1 MIDLKALETFVWVAE
16 LGSFRAAA
24 NKMHTTQPAISQRIA
39 QLEAELG
46 TRLLERERRIVTPTP
61 RGRTLLAY
69 AEKMLGLRAEMLSAF
84 SDVTSLR
91 GVMRIGVAET
101 IVHTWLTRFLKH
113 VNSIHPH
120 LGLEIEVD
128 ITPNLRERLA
138 SQELDLAFVLG
149 PSTLPTMASRELCS
163 YPVAFVASSA
173 IRWKRQPVPLEELAT
188 YPIITFSRNTHPY
201 VAVRSLFSR
210 HDLPAV
216 RLHASASLS
225 TVVHMATEGLGV
237 AVIPPAIVT
246 GELASGR
253 LALVETRVTLPDLSF
268 FAVWS
273 TAPDNRAAHLL
284 VEIAAGIAQ
293 DLAGSP
299 AMTRSQLTN

>member
-1 MIDLKALETFVWVAE
+1 MIDLKALETFLWVAE

-24 NKMHTTQPAISQRIA
+24 NKLHTTQPAISQRIA
-39 QLEAELG
+39 QLESELG

-69 AEKMLGLRAEMLSAF
+69 AEKLLALRAEMLEAF
-84 SDVTSLR
+84 SDVSSLR

-113 VNSIHPH
+113 VNTIHPH

-128 ITPNLRERLA
+128 ITPNLRDRLA

-149 PSTLPTMASRELCS
+149 PSTLPTMENRQLCS
-163 YPVAFVASSA
+163 YPVAFVASPS
-173 IRWKRQPVPLEELAT
+173 IRWKRQPVTLEELAT
-188 YPIITFSRNTHPY
+188 FPIITFSRNTHPY
-201 VAVRSLFSR
+201 VAVRALFSR

-225 TVVHMATEGLGV
+225 TVVHMATEGLGI

-246 GELASGR
+246 SELATGR
-253 LALVETRVTLPDLSF
+253 LALVETRVALPDLPF

-273 TAPDNRAAHLL
+273 ASADNGAARQL
-284 VEIAAGIAQ
+284 VEIATTIAQ
-293 DLAGSP
+293 EQDG
-299 AMTRSQLTN
+299 M

>member
-1 MIDLKALETFVWVAE
+1 MIDLKALETFLWVAE

-24 NKMHTTQPAISQRIA
+24 NKLHTTQPAISQRIA
-39 QLEAELG
+39 QLETELG

-69 AEKMLGLRAEMLSAF
+69 AEKLLALRAEMLEAF
-84 SDVTSLR
+84 SDVSSLR

-113 VNSIHPH
+113 VNTIHPH

-128 ITPNLRERLA
+128 ITPNLRDRLS

-149 PSTLPTMASRELCS
+149 PSTLPTMENRQLCS
-163 YPVAFVASSA
+163 YPVAFVASPS

-188 YPIITFSRNTHPY
+188 FPIITFSRNTHPY
-201 VAVRSLFSR
+201 VAVRALFSR

-225 TVVHMATEGLGV
+225 TVVHMATEGLGI

-246 GELASGR
+246 SEIATGR
-253 LALVETRVTLPDLSF
+253 LALVETRVVLPDLPF

-273 TAPDNRAAHLL
+273 ASPDNGAARQL
-284 VEIAAGIAQ
+284 VEIAAAIAQ
-293 DLAGSP
+293 EQDG
-299 AMTRSQLTN
+299 M